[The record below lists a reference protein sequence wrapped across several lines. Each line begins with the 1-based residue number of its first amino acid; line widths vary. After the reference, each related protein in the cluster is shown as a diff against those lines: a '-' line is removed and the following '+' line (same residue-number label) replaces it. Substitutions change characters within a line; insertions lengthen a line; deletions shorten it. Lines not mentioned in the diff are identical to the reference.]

1 MGVVR
6 QRTINVVAITAALFL
21 GLVPSDSNAAA
32 MAARGSALALSLN
45 TSLSDMSLMQRSAR
59 DAGFYTVIVGKF
71 GDTDSTNG
79 FVKAVEVP
87 YHLDCPLTLG
97 KNLWENGEPDT
108 FSVAVDG
115 TTVTVTRTDRATA
128 WGMNLQFTCAIKGT

>member
-1 MGVVR
+1 MYHERIPDNYHLLVLNRPLCQTFG
-6 QRTINVVAITAALFL
+6 A
-21 GLVPSDSNAAA
+21 GL
-32 MAARGSALALSLN
+32 
-45 TSLSDMSLMQRSAR
+45 
-59 DAGFYTVIVGKF
+59 YTVIVGKF

-87 YHLDCPLTLG
+87 YQLDCPLTLG